1 MKVTHVVVPWTQGL
15 HLRTAAQLTLV
26 AKRFQSQIQ
35 LRVESMVVDARS
47 TLSLL
52 TLGAVEGTR
61 LDILV
66 AGEDEMSALDA
77 LQNFFRC
84 SQNETPERSEMN
96 EEAMPAFST

>member
-1 MKVTHVVVPWTQGL
+1 
-15 HLRTAAQLTLV
+15 
-26 AKRFQSQIQ
+26 
-35 LRVESMVVDARS
+35 MVVDARS
-47 TLSLL
+47 TISLL

-84 SQNETPERSEMN
+84 SQNETLERAEIN
-96 EEAMPAFST
+96 GEAVPSFSA